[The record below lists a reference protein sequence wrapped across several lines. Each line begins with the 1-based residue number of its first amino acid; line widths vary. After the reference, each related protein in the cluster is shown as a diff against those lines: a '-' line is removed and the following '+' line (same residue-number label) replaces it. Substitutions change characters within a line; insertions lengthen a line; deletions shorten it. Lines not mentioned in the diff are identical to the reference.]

1 MAKAFSGG
9 KCLMEENNQEFL
21 FKLSM
26 FEQQI
31 GQMQQ
36 QINAVEEGI
45 VELDSLNIGLNE
57 INNSEGKEILAAVG
71 RGIFIKSKI
80 TSENLVVDVGGRNF
94 VKKSVS
100 ETKEIIKKQI
110 EKLEEIKKELAKGL
124 EEIGREAEKIIGEAQ
139 KN

>member
-1 MAKAFSGG
+1 
-9 KCLMEENNQEFL
+9 MEENNQEFL

-45 VELDSLNIGLNE
+45 VELDSLNLGLNE

-80 TSENLVVDVGGRNF
+80 TSENLIVDVGGRNF
-94 VKKSVS
+94 VKKSVF
-100 ETKEIIKKQI
+100 ETQEIIKKQI
-110 EKLEEIKKELAKGL
+110 EKLEEIKKELGNGL
-124 EEIGREAEKIIGEAQ
+124 EEISREAEKVIGEAQ

>member
-1 MAKAFSGG
+1 
-9 KCLMEENNQEFL
+9 MEENNQEFL

-45 VELDSLNIGLNE
+45 VELDSLNIGLSE
-57 INNSEGKEILAAVG
+57 INNSEGKEILAPVG

-80 TSENLVVDVGGRNF
+80 TSENLIVDVGGRNF

-100 ETKEIIKKQI
+100 ETQEIIKKQI

-124 EEIGREAEKIIGEAQ
+124 EDIGKEAEKIIGEAQ

>member
-1 MAKAFSGG
+1 
-9 KCLMEENNQEFL
+9 MEENNQEFL

-31 GQMQQ
+31 QQMQQ

-45 VELDSLNIGLNE
+45 MELSSLNIGLGE
-57 INNSEGKEILAAVG
+57 INNSEGKEILAPVG

-100 ETKEIIKKQI
+100 ETQEIIKKQI
-110 EKLEEIKKELAKGL
+110 EKLEEIKKELTQGL
-124 EEIGREAEKIIGEAQ
+124 EEIGREAEKIISEAQ

>member
-1 MAKAFSGG
+1 
-9 KCLMEENNQEFL
+9 MEENNQEFL

-45 VELDSLNIGLNE
+45 IELDSLNIGLSE
-57 INNSEGKEILAAVG
+57 INDSEGKEILAPVG
-71 RGIFIKSKI
+71 RGIFVKSKI
-80 TSENLVVDVGGRNF
+80 TSENLIVDVGGRNF

-100 ETKEIIKKQI
+100 ETQEIIKKQI

-124 EEIGREAEKIIGEAQ
+124 EDIGKEAEKVISEAQ

>member
-1 MAKAFSGG
+1 
-9 KCLMEENNQEFL
+9 MEENNQEFL

-45 VELDSLNIGLNE
+45 VELDSLNLGLGE

-100 ETKEIIKKQI
+100 ETQEIIKKQI
-110 EKLEEIKKELAKGL
+110 DKLEEIKKELAKGL

>member
-1 MAKAFSGG
+1 
-9 KCLMEENNQEFL
+9 
-21 FKLSM
+21 M

-45 VELDSLNIGLNE
+45 VELDSLNIGLSE
-57 INNSEGKEILAAVG
+57 INNSEGKEILAPVG

-80 TSENLVVDVGGRNF
+80 TSENLIVDVGGRNF

-100 ETKEIIKKQI
+100 ETQEIIKKQI

-124 EEIGREAEKIIGEAQ
+124 EDIGKEAEKIIGEAQ